1 MKFLCKSLML
11 ALAIIQTAHTHTA
24 SVYYVNLSGYDAFYA
39 DDTLDEVDAV
49 KLAQKGISISEV
61 ELSEGNITDV
71 NYITKS
77 LDQHKQPALRSDQII
92 LPPGRN
98 QYCVVLILPERTVT
112 LIEK

>member
-1 MKFLCKSLML
+1 MNFLFKSLML
-11 ALAIIQTAHTHTA
+11 AFAVIQTAQTHTA
-24 SVYYVNLSGYDAFYA
+24 SVFYVNLSGHNAFYA

-49 KLAQKGISISEV
+49 RLAQRGISVSEV

-71 NYITKS
+71 NYLTKS